1 MFPRDED
8 LSGTTVKIIDI
19 DGNEQCA
26 QTYDSPAAVGTGE
39 NPPSVGS
46 NKYFDY
52 DCLGLLNYHVASKV
66 RFERLAGKVSVV
78 QVGLLYAC
86 TCYQTFFVGSD
97 LSSTAVTVVVGNP
110 VKTTFTLLDYVSL
123 LFGTMDGTTHCGN
136 LTPSSFVFRDADTF
150 TDIAIGSVAA
160 TGTTAEISFD
170 PDETHGGAHSLNL
183 YAILNGVERLLFS
196 NIEVT
201 VETTTITGGTA
212 VTGEVAVKSDCAFT
226 KFIEQ
231 VEEPVVKDFKVTIP
245 LPDDTVSNTTS
256 NKNFCDKVL
265 HLFYNGTEIPFNYTF
280 KTLTVEKV
288 GPYIAFF
295 EVKEYPG
302 IRTAD
307 IEFFVS
313 ESEFLIE
320 SPNTKD
326 SDTSTTNSAKETEVA
341 IESNKDFTQN

>member
-1 MFPRDED
+1 
-8 LSGTTVKIIDI
+8 
-19 DGNEQCA
+19 
-26 QTYDSPAAVGTGE
+26 
-39 NPPSVGS
+39 
-46 NKYFDY
+46 
-52 DCLGLLNYHVASKV
+52 
-66 RFERLAGKVSVV
+66 
-78 QVGLLYAC
+78 
-86 TCYQTFFVGSD
+86 
-97 LSSTAVTVVVGNP
+97 
-110 VKTTFTLLDYVSL
+110 
-123 LFGTMDGTTHCGN
+123 
-136 LTPSSFVFRDADTF
+136 
-150 TDIAIGSVAA
+150 
-160 TGTTAEISFD
+160 
-170 PDETHGGAHSLNL
+170 
-183 YAILNGVERLLFS
+183 LNGVERLLFS

-313 ESEFLIE
+313 EPEFLIE

-326 SDTSTTNSAKETEVA
+326 SDTSIENSDTSTTNSAKETEVA